1 MRKQYHSRQ
10 VGKDT
15 HIWDVHRLIRLAQ
28 ALPVQH
34 VPLANIA
41 ELDENW
47 WYQSPDEIPTPRAF
61 VAHMKLL
68 QEADTSYPVI
78 LCSEG
83 RLMDGMH
90 RIARAL
96 LDGRRD
102 ILAYRFETTPP
113 PDFINVSLDALPY
126 PDEEI

>member
-1 MRKQYHSRQ
+1 MRKQYHSRK
-10 VGKDT
+10 VGTDT
-15 HIWDVHRLIRLAQ
+15 HIWDVHCLIRLAT
-28 ALPVQH
+28 ALPVH
-34 VPLANIA
+34 RVPLSDIA

-47 WYQSPDEIPTPRAF
+47 WYRDPDQVPTPRAF

-78 LCSEG
+78 LCGEG

-96 LDGRRD
+96 LYGQQD
-102 ILAYRFETTPP
+102 IPAYRFETTPS
-113 PDFINVSLDALPY
+113 PDFVNVRLDALPY